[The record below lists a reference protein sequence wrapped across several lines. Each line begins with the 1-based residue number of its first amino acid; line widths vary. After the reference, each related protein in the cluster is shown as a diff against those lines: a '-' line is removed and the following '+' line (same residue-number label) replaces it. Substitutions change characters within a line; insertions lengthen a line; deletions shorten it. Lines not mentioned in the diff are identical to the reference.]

1 MPLPVAVNGTI
12 SLQGSARQGDAPQ
25 PLTKRAMIIRMSEE
39 TLEALTAY
47 PAHPPVQFEFGD
59 TLGIHIGSTFFPMQ
73 GAQESTPHELYLR
86 SALASKIN
94 APLKLYAD
102 IAGKFIVGRE
112 LNGKAESKVHQSTA
126 EAQKSKSGGRI
137 VVLDAPPTLA
147 ASATKAKPKRKPPVS
162 APIAATVRRVPHVV
176 RAKNEGSSAARGQ
189 SPPPPLPA
197 SQSSP
202 VSPAMRAQMIH
213 LLAKG
218 SRTKEDV
225 LTQVGGSQ
233 APETLRVQLNELLVT
248 IAERER
254 PKTVVPGQPP
264 PYALLPIY
272 WKEVR
277 PYEFPGL
284 TDEERRKMWLQA
296 RQVLHTLG
304 IPESDAAWDHV
315 RTRPGSTVTATSKV
329 GVGTKRAA
337 GAIGA
342 DRKKNAAST
351 SKAPLEAKD
360 EGVRPLQTTRVREE
374 AVPVSRPAKT
384 NPKREEDDATV
395 LRRLPSASG
404 PRNAARESVPL
415 QPQAQGPSKKT
426 GLTDA
431 RVKRDET
438 SKTKGRPGAI
448 TPLQSSSSREREQER
463 EKPTIIVKKQRDVN
477 DSDLDREKMKTG
489 PTHKVKKRKDIA
501 SDMES
506 LRDRD
511 APDTGK
517 AGLKRKKLREDYD
530 DKDRVNGTGNI
541 VKRRKVADEDR
552 PYKPGSSG
560 SGISKA
566 RERDRDR
573 ESDRGHD
580 KAGDREF
587 LPTSKRPR
595 GSDRGSLEPSLLPR
609 KLAVRDRDSRQRE
622 REPDRSVS
630 PPRRVKREPSP
641 TPHSS
646 LQRENSPLP
655 RPPVKRTDS
664 PLRDIKR
671 EAASP
676 LPRGLPKRDD
686 SPLSVRN
693 SKRAASPPLPPPRKR
708 DRDRDRESSVNGVS
722 TARRRRSPVY
732 TSSEDEPGT
741 VPVRRNA
748 PSSVT
753 SSSSSRELVRTPAF
767 APHPQPPTAPYP
779 KDREALQAR
788 YRKGYRNYIAVYH
801 QWSEERAK
809 IEDALADLGREG
821 SVYSDGDVEMMDE
834 EGLRELA
841 DRYAAWTRELEG
853 IRNAYSAVAE
863 RMDMAT

>member
-12 SLQGSARQGDAPQ
+12 SLLGSARQGDAPQ

-39 TLEALTAY
+39 TLEALAAY
-47 PAHPPVQFEFGD
+47 PAHPPLQFEFGD
-59 TLGIHIGSTFFPMQ
+59 SPGIHIGSTFFPMQ

-126 EAQKSKSGGRI
+126 DAQKSKSGGRI
-137 VVLDAPPTLA
+137 RVLDAPPTLA
-147 ASATKAKPKRKPPVS
+147 ATKAKSSAPSKKRKSAVS

-189 SPPPPLPA
+189 SPPPPPPA

-225 LTQVGGSQ
+225 LTQVGGSK
-233 APETLRVQLNELLVT
+233 ASEALRVQLNELLVT

-254 PKTVVPGQPP
+254 SSSKTLVPGQPP
-264 PYALLPIY
+264 VYALLPVS

-284 TDEERRKMWLQA
+284 TEEERRKMWLQA
-296 RQVLHTLG
+296 RQALYTLG
-304 IPESDAAWDHV
+304 IPESDAAWDYV
-315 RTRPGSTVTATSKV
+315 RTRPGSTATGASKV
-329 GVGTKRAA
+329 VVGAKRAT
-337 GAIGA
+337 GTIGA
-342 DRKKNAAST
+342 DRKKNIGST
-351 SKAPLEAKD
+351 SKGPVEAKD
-360 EGVRPLQTTRVREE
+360 EGVRPVQTNRARED
-374 AVPVSRPAKT
+374 AVPVSRPTKP
-384 NPKREEDDATV
+384 NPKREDDDAAV
-395 LRRLPSASG
+395 VPRRPPGTSVSKIV
-404 PRNAARESVPL
+404 ARESVPS
-415 QPQAQGPSKKT
+415 QPQAQGPSKKA
-426 GLTDA
+426 GPTDV

-438 SKTKGRPGAI
+438 SKMSRRP
-448 TPLQSSSSREREQER
+448 TPVQSSSSREREQER
-463 EKPTIIVKKQRDVN
+463 EKPTIVAKKREH
-477 DSDLDREKMKTG
+477 DSDLDREKAKTG

-506 LRDRD
+506 LRDWD
-511 APDTGK
+511 GTDTGK
-517 AGLKRKKLREDYD
+517 TGLKRKKLREDYD
-530 DKDRVNGTGNI
+530 DKDRVNGTGTT
-541 VKRRKVADEDR
+541 VKRRKMADEDR
-552 PYKPGSSG
+552 PYKPGSSS
-560 SGISKA
+560 SGVSKV
-566 RERDRDR
+566 RERERERDR

-580 KAGDREF
+580 KAGDRDTH
-587 LPTSKRPR
+587 PTSKRPR
-595 GSDRGSLEPSLLPR
+595 GSDRGSAEPPPPLPR
-609 KLAVRDRDSRQRE
+609 KLAVRDREPRQRE
-622 REPDRSVS
+622 REPERSIS

-641 TPHSS
+641 SPQSS
-646 LQRENSPLP
+646 LQRDNSPLP
-655 RPPVKRTDS
+655 RVSVKRTDS
-664 PLRDIKR
+664 PLRDVVKR
-671 EAASP
+671 EPSP
-676 LPRGLPKRDD
+676 PPRLLPRRDD
-686 SPLSVRN
+686 TPLSVRN
-693 SKRAASPPLPPPRKR
+693 SKRGASPPRPPARKR
-708 DRDRDRESSVNGVS
+708 DRDRDRESSV
-722 TARRRRSPVY
+722 TTRRRRSPIY
-732 TSSEDEPGT
+732 TSSEDDPGT
-741 VPVRRNA
+741 LAVRRNA

-753 SSSSSRELVRTPAF
+753 SSSSSRDVMRNSAF
-767 APHPQPPTAPYP
+767 TPHPQPPSAPYP
-779 KDREALQAR
+779 KDRESLQSR

-821 SVYSDGDVEMMDE
+821 SFSDGDVEMMDE

-853 IRNAYSAVAE
+853 IRNAYSAVVE

>member
-47 PAHPPVQFEFGD
+47 PAHPSLQFEF
-59 TLGIHIGSTFFPMQ
+59 GIHIGSTFFPMP
-73 GAQESTPHELYLR
+73 G
-86 SALASKIN
+86 
-94 APLKLYAD
+94 
-102 IAGKFIVGRE
+102 AGKFIVGRE
-112 LNGKAESKVHQSTA
+112 LNGKAESRVHQSTA
-126 EAQKSKSGGRI
+126 DAQKSKSGGRI
-137 VVLDAPPTLA
+137 VVLDTPPTLA

-162 APIAATVRRVPHVV
+162 APIAAT
-176 RAKNEGSSAARGQ
+176 NEGSSAARGQ

-233 APETLRVQLNELLVT
+233 ASEALRVQLNELLVT

-264 PYALLPIY
+264 SYALLPIY

-304 IPESDAAWDHV
+304 IPEM
-315 RTRPGSTVTATSKV
+315 TVTSKV

-337 GAIGA
+337 AAIGA
-342 DRKKNAAST
+342 DRKKNTAST
-351 SKAPLEAKD
+351 SKAPVEAKD
-360 EGVRPLQTTRVREE
+360 EGVRSLQTARAREE

-384 NPKREEDDATV
+384 NPKREEDDAATV
-395 LRRLPSASG
+395 SRRLPGASG
-404 PRNAARESVPL
+404 PRNAARESVPS
-415 QPQAQGPSKKT
+415 QPQAQGPSKKA

-438 SKTKGRPGAI
+438 SKTSGRPGAI
-448 TPLQSSSSREREQER
+448 TPLQSSSSREREQEK
-463 EKPTIIVKKQRDVN
+463 EKPTII
-477 DSDLDREKMKTG
+477 
-489 PTHKVKKRKDIA
+489 KRKDIA

-506 LRDRD
+506 LRGRD
-511 APDTGK
+511 ATNTGK

-530 DKDRVNGTGNI
+530 DKDRVNGTSHI
-541 VKRRKVADEDR
+541 VKRRKVADEDG

-560 SGISKA
+560 SGTSKA

-573 ESDRGHD
+573 ESDRGRD
-580 KAGDREF
+580 KTGDREF

-595 GSDRGSLEPSLLPR
+595 GSDRGSLEPLPLPR

-630 PPRRVKREPSP
+630 PLRRVKREPSP

-655 RPPVKRTDS
+655 RPQSSARTPHS
-664 PLRDIKR
+664 ETSNAKPPHPYRAEFPNATIATLCTKFQ
-671 EAASP
+671 AGSFASP
-676 LPRGLPKRDD
+676 
-686 SPLSVRN
+686 S
-693 SKRAASPPLPPPRKR
+693 
-708 DRDRDRESSVNGVS
+708 S
-722 TARRRRSPVY
+722 TAETGPGPRSRIVRERGIDGSTTAQSIY
-732 TSSEDEPGT
+732 TSSEDEPG
-741 VPVRRNA
+741 PYRSRRGIGSHSILCA
-748 PSSVT
+748 
-753 SSSSSRELVRTPAF
+753 TPA
-767 APHPQPPTAPYP
+767 APTAPYP
-779 KDREALQAR
+779 KDR
-788 YRKGYRNYIAVYH
+788 YRNYKIAVYH

-809 IEDALADLGREG
+809 IECARGSWARGECVSIVGLGF
-821 SVYSDGDVEMMDE
+821 EMMDE
-834 EGLRELA
+834 EGLPA
-841 DRYAAWTRELEG
+841 SGDAVCGVDEG
-853 IRNAYSAVAE
+853 ARGESGTAYSAVAE

>member
-1 MPLPVAVNGTI
+1 
-12 SLQGSARQGDAPQ
+12 
-25 PLTKRAMIIRMSEE
+25 
-39 TLEALTAY
+39 
-47 PAHPPVQFEFGD
+47 
-59 TLGIHIGSTFFPMQ
+59 MQ
-73 GAQESTPHELYLR
+73 GAPESTPHELYLR

-126 EAQKSKSGGRI
+126 DAQKSKSGGRI
-137 VVLDAPPTLA
+137 VVLDAPPTLTPA
-147 ASATKAKPKRKPPVS
+147 ATKAKSSALKKRKAAVS

-189 SPPPPLPA
+189 SPPPLPA
-197 SQSSP
+197 SSQSSP

-218 SRTKEDV
+218 SRTKEEV

-233 APETLRVQLNELLVT
+233 ASGTLRVQLNELLVT
-248 IAERER
+248 VRTLPHLPSLSLLPYHNPQIAERER
-254 PKTVVPGQPP
+254 PSSKTAAPGQPP
-264 PYALLPIY
+264 VYALLPVS

-277 PYEFPGL
+277 PYEFHGL

-296 RQVLHTLG
+296 RQALHTLG

-315 RTRPGSTVTATSKV
+315 RTRPGSTVTGPSKV
-329 GVGTKRAA
+329 VVGTKRAT
-337 GAIGA
+337 GTIGA
-342 DRKKNAAST
+342 DRKKNIGGP
-351 SKAPLEAKD
+351 SKVPVEAKD
-360 EGVRPLQTTRVREE
+360 EGVRPVQTTRVREE
-374 AVPVSRPAKT
+374 AVSRPVKT
-384 NPKREEDDATV
+384 NPKREEDDLAAAP
-395 LRRLPSASG
+395 RRLPGASG
-404 PRNAARESVPL
+404 SKNAARESVPS
-415 QPQAQGPSKKT
+415 QPQTHVPSSKKA
-426 GLTDA
+426 GPTDA

-438 SKTKGRPGAI
+438 SKPGGRPGVI
-448 TPLQSSSSREREQER
+448 TPVQSSSSREREPER
-463 EKPTIIVKKQRDVN
+463 EKPTNVSKKQRDHE
-477 DSDLDREKMKTG
+477 SDLDREKAKNG
-489 PTHKVKKRKDIA
+489 PIHKVKKRKDVA

-506 LRDRD
+506 LRDWD
-511 APDTGK
+511 GTDTGK
-517 AGLKRKKLREDYD
+517 TGLKRKKLREDYD
-530 DKDRVNGTGNI
+530 DKDRVPGTGPT
-541 VKRRKVADEDR
+541 VKRRKVAVEDR
-552 PYKPGSSG
+552 PYKPGSSS

-580 KAGDREF
+580 KAVDRDT
-587 LPTSKRPR
+587 LPTAQRPR
-595 GSDRGSLEPSLLPR
+595 GSDRDSIEPPPPLPR
-609 KLAVRDRDSRQRE
+609 KLAVRDRESRQRE
-622 REPDRSVS
+622 RELDRSVS

-646 LQRENSPLP
+646 QQRENSPLP
-655 RPPVKRTDS
+655 RISIKRADS
-664 PLRDIKR
+664 PSRVSIKR
-671 EAASP
+671 EASP
-676 LPRGLPKRDD
+676 PPRLLPRRDD
-686 SPLSVRN
+686 SPVSVRN
-693 SKRAASPPLPPPRKR
+693 SKRGASPPRLPAARKR
-708 DRDRDRESSVNGVS
+708 DRDRDRESSV
-722 TARRRRSPVY
+722 TTRRRRSPIY
-732 TSSEDEPGT
+732 TSSEDEPR
-741 VPVRRNA
+741 PAAVRRNA

-753 SSSSSRELVRTPAF
+753 SSSSSRDVVRTPAF

-821 SVYSDGDVEMMDE
+821 SLYGDGDVEMMDE

-853 IRNAYSAVAE
+853 IRNAYSAVVE

>member
-1 MPLPVAVNGTI
+1 MPLPVAVNGTV

-47 PAHPPVQFEFGD
+47 PAHPPLQFEFGD

-126 EAQKSKSGGRI
+126 DAQKSKSGGRI

-202 VSPAMRAQMIH
+202 ISQRC
-213 LLAKG
+213 G

-233 APETLRVQLNELLVT
+233 ASETLRVQLNELLVT

-264 PYALLPIY
+264 SYALLPIY

-315 RTRPGSTVTATSKV
+315 RTRPGSTVTVTSKV

-351 SKAPLEAKD
+351 SKAPVEAKD
-360 EGVRPLQTTRVREE
+360 EGVRPLQTARVRED

-395 LRRLPSASG
+395 SRRLPSASG
-404 PRNAARESVPL
+404 PRNAARESVPS
-415 QPQAQGPSKKT
+415 QPQAQGPSKKA

-438 SKTKGRPGAI
+438 SKTSGRPGAI

-463 EKPTIIVKKQRDVN
+463 EKPTIN
-477 DSDLDREKMKTG
+477 REKVKTG

-501 SDMES
+501 RS
-506 LRDRD
+506 
-511 APDTGK
+511 
-517 AGLKRKKLREDYD
+517 
-530 DKDRVNGTGNI
+530 NGTSNI
-541 VKRRKVADEDR
+541 VKRRKVADEDG

-573 ESDRGHD
+573 ESDRGRD

-595 GSDRGSLEPSLLPR
+595 GSDRGSIEPSPLPR
-609 KLAVRDRDSRQRE
+609 KLARE

-630 PPRRVKREPSP
+630 PPRRVKREPSQ

-664 PLRDIKR
+664 PFRDIKR

-722 TARRRRSPVY
+722 TARRRRSPIY

-741 VPVRRNA
+741 VPV
-748 PSSVT
+748 PT
-753 SSSSSRELVRTPAF
+753 SSSSSRDVVRTPAF

-821 SVYSDGDVEMMDE
+821 
-834 EGLRELA
+834 
-841 DRYAAWTRELEG
+841 
-853 IRNAYSAVAE
+853 
-863 RMDMAT
+863 

>member
-1 MPLPVAVNGTI
+1 
-12 SLQGSARQGDAPQ
+12 
-25 PLTKRAMIIRMSEE
+25 
-39 TLEALTAY
+39 
-47 PAHPPVQFEFGD
+47 
-59 TLGIHIGSTFFPMQ
+59 MQ

-126 EAQKSKSGGRI
+126 DAQKSKSGGRI
-137 VVLDAPPTLA
+137 VVLDAPPPLA
-147 ASATKAKPKRKPPVS
+147 ASATKAKSSAPPKKRKPAVS

-189 SPPPPLPA
+189 SPLPPLPA

-233 APETLRVQLNELLVT
+233 ASETLRVQLNELLVT

-254 PKTVVPGQPP
+254 PKIVVPGQPP
-264 PYALLPIY
+264 VYALLPIS

-284 TDEERRKMWLQA
+284 IDEERRRMWLRA
-296 RQVLHTLG
+296 RQALCDLG

-315 RTRPGSTVTATSKV
+315 RTRPGSTVTGTSKV
-329 GVGTKRAA
+329 GVGTKRAT

-342 DRKKNAAST
+342 DRKKNTGST
-351 SKAPLEAKD
+351 SKAPMEAKD
-360 EGVRPLQTTRVREE
+360 EGVRVQTARVREST
-374 AVPVSRPAKT
+374 VPVSRPAKT
-384 NPKREEDDATV
+384 LPKREEDDAAAAS
-395 LRRLPSASG
+395 RRLPNTSG
-404 PRNAARESVPL
+404 PRNAAREAVPS
-415 QPQAQGPSKKT
+415 QAQAQGPSKK
-426 GLTDA
+426 A
-431 RVKRDET
+431 
-438 SKTKGRPGAI
+438 
-448 TPLQSSSSREREQER
+448 
-463 EKPTIIVKKQRDVN
+463 
-477 DSDLDREKMKTG
+477 G
-489 PTHKVKKRKDIA
+489 PI
-501 SDMES
+501 E
-506 LRDRD
+506 
-511 APDTGK
+511 
-517 AGLKRKKLREDYD
+517 
-530 DKDRVNGTGNI
+530 GNT
-541 VKRRKVADEDR
+541 VKRRKVTDEDR

-560 SGISKA
+560 ISKA
-566 RERDRDR
+566 RERDRER
-573 ESDRGHD
+573 ESDRGQD
-580 KAGDREF
+580 KAGDRDP

-595 GSDRGSLEPSLLPR
+595 DSDRGSLEPPPLPR

-646 LQRENSPLP
+646 LQRADSPSP
-655 RPPVKRTDS
+655 RISVKRTDS
-664 PLRDIKR
+664 PPRDSIKR
-671 EAASP
+671 EPSSP
-676 LPRGLPKRDD
+676 LPRGLPRRGD

-693 SKRAASPPLPPPRKR
+693 FKRGASPPLPPARKR
-708 DRDRDRESSVNGVS
+708 DRDRDRESSVNGAS
-722 TARRRRSPVY
+722 TTRRRRSPIY
-732 TSSEDEPGT
+732 TSSEEDPGT

-753 SSSSSRELVRTPAF
+753 SSSSSREVVRTPAF
-767 APHPQPPTAPYP
+767 APQPQPPTAPYP
-779 KDREALQAR
+779 KDREALQVR
-788 YRKGYRNYIAVYH
+788 YRKGYRNYIAVYY
-801 QWSEERAK
+801 QLSEERAK
-809 IEDALADLGREG
+809 IEEALADLGREG

-853 IRNAYSAVAE
+853 IRNAYSAVVE